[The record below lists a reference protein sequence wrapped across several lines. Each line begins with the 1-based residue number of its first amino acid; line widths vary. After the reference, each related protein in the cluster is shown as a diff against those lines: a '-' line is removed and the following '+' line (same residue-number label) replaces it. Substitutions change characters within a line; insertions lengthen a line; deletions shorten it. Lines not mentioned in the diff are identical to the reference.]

1 MGKSTLLT
9 PKCSAGNNERSVFIM
24 KIKKMLLVVLALC
37 FAFAISCE
45 GNPPPPRPADP
56 PPAQPPVQPTTPPPV
71 TPAQPSQDLILDGAQ
86 AYSVVRGDTLSSI
99 AGRYYGNGYYYPV
112 IALGSG
118 SLIQDIDVIDPEMR
132 LTIPNLQRNLDNSGT
147 RARIKSYLREVA
159 AINDNRGRTKDG
171 EELRKLSDS
180 L

>member
-1 MGKSTLLT
+1 
-9 PKCSAGNNERSVFIM
+9 M

-37 FAFAISCE
+37 FVFAISC
-45 GNPPPPRPADP
+45 GGTTPPPRPADP
-56 PPAQPPVQPTTPPPV
+56 PPAQPQPTTPPPV
-71 TPAQPSQDLILDGAQ
+71 TPPAQPSQNLILDGAQ
-86 AYSVVRGDTLSSI
+86 TYSVVRGDTLSSI

-118 SLIQDIDVIDPEMR
+118 SLIQDIDVIDPGMR

-159 AINDNRGRTKDG
+159 TINDNRGRSNDG
-171 EELRKLSDS
+171 NELRKLSDS